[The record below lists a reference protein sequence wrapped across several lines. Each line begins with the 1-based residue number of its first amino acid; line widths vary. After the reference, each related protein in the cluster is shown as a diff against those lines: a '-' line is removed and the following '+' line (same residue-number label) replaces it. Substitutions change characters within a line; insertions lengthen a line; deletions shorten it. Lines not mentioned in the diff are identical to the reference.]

1 MTVITDR
8 TQPEVEVVWDMV
20 RRAVFAS
27 PVLLVL
33 GFVIWGTGGLVGAAY
48 GLLLI
53 TVNFVSSASS
63 IAWAAQRSQVLLM
76 VAVMGGY
83 LFRLA
88 FLFATVFPVR
98 HAGWISVQSLCATML
113 VTHLGLLVWEIKF
126 VSVSLAHPGLKPRR
140 TGKKQGED
148 SART

>member
-1 MTVITDR
+1 VTVVTD
-8 TQPEVEVVWDMV
+8 TAQPEVEVVWDMV
-20 RRAVFAS
+20 RRAALAS

-33 GFVIWGTGGLVGAAY
+33 GFAIWGTPGLVGAAY

-53 TVNFVSSASS
+53 VVNFVGSASS
-63 IAWAAQRSQVLLM
+63 IAWAARRSQVLLM

-88 FLFATVFPVR
+88 FLFATVWPVR
-98 HAGWISVQSLCATML
+98 QVGWISIHSLCATML
-113 VTHLGLLVWEIKF
+113 ATHLGLLVWEIRF

-140 TGKKQGED
+140 TGKIQ
-148 SART
+148 SRRT